1 MPSKR
6 NPAVYFLDILHAIE
20 LIETYLKD
28 VSFPAFEANVEKQDS
43 VNRRLQI
50 LAEASHRLRDEDKM
64 LCSDTD
70 WRAIRGLG
78 NRIKHEYDSIELDIV
93 WEIIHKDLPN
103 LNQSVT
109 DILRKHFPEF
119 APK

>member
-6 NPAVYFLDILHAIE
+6 NPVVYFLDILNAIE
-20 LIETYLKD
+20 LIEKYIKD
-28 VSFPAFEANVEKQDS
+28 VSLPEFEANIEKQDS
-43 VNRRLQI
+43 VNRRLEI
-50 LAEASHRLRDEDKM
+50 LAEASHRLRDEDKQ

-78 NRIKHEYDSIELDIV
+78 NRLKHEYDSIELDIV
-93 WEIIHKDLPN
+93 WEIIHKDLPI
-103 LNQSVT
+103 LKQSVAG
-109 DILRKHFPEF
+109 ILRKHFPEF